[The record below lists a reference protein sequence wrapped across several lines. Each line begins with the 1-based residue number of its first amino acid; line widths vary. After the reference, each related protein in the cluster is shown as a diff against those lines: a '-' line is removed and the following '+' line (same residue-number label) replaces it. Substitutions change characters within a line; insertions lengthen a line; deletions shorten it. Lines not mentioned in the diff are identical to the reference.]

1 MRLALLG
8 LGRMGR
14 AVRALAEPRGHEV
27 VLELDSG
34 ANQGGAALTGEA
46 LSGVDV
52 AIDFTTPGA
61 VVDNIARC
69 AAAGVPCAVGTTGWY
84 DRLEDVRRTVDGHG
98 VGVVYG
104 ANFSIG
110 ANLFMKISSYATGL
124 FGRFDEY
131 DPYVSEHHHVA
142 KQDAPSGTG
151 LRLAQAIVE
160 SHPRKARIQTQ
171 ALEAAIDPDALH
183 VVSLRA
189 GAAFGRHEVGF
200 DSPVDTVTLSHAAHG
215 RDGFASGALYAAEW
229 IRGKRGL
236 FEFSSILG
244 GDEEA

>member
-1 MRLALLG
+1 MKLALLG

-14 AVRALAEPRGHEV
+14 AVAALATPRGHEV
-27 VLELDSG
+27 VLTLDSKTNPEG
-34 ANQGGAALTGEA
+34 TALTPTA

-52 AIDFTTPGA
+52 AIDFTTPDA
-61 VVDNIARC
+61 VLPNVARC

-84 DRLEDVRRTVDGHG
+84 DRLEQLRGTVEEHG
-98 VGVVYG
+98 TGVVYG

-110 ANLFMKISSYATGL
+110 ANLFMSISAHAAKL
-124 FGRFDEY
+124 FSRFAEY

-142 KQDAPSGTG
+142 KRDAPSGTG
-151 LRLAQAIVE
+151 LRLAEAVVAAN
-160 SHPRKARIQTQ
+160 PRKTRVQTG
-171 ALEAAIDPDALH
+171 APAGAIAPEALH

-200 DSPVDTVTLSHAAHG
+200 DSPVDNVTLSHVAHG
-215 RDGFASGALYAAEW
+215 RDGFASGALHAAEW
-229 IRGKRGL
+229 IRDKKGL

-244 GDEEA
+244 GDAEA